1 MPVLD
6 EKAEERYQRQQRK
19 TKPSVEEEGTRDAT
33 GTERDLR
40 CEEDVDVE
48 LEGALGVRDESD
60 PPSDWLPP
68 PPPFATKVDRADR
81 IRVDRKADS
90 VPSSPLLKTAGDR
103 GRYPPP
109 LAAE

>member
-19 TKPSVEEEGTRDAT
+19 TKPRVEEDGTRDVT
-33 GTERDLR
+33 DTERDLR
-40 CEEDVDVE
+40 CEDEVKVE
-48 LEGALGVRDESD
+48 LEGALGRSDESD

-68 PPPFATKVDRADR
+68 EPPPFPANVDCADR
-81 IRVDRKADS
+81 ISVDRKADS
-90 VPSSPLLKTAGDR
+90 VPSSPVLKTAGDR

-109 LAAE
+109 FAA